1 MVNLINIENE
11 LEKQIMFDFNEAT
24 ELALKTWYPKDHELH
39 FNPHHPLGKLLGEW
53 GELLDDYMK
62 SLYKPGYEFEPLDE
76 LGDIWYYLRI
86 LCYQKG
92 NYELIK
98 FAMTG
103 EADNSALIAITMY
116 ECSLAI
122 INYYQGISYSAFMLD
137 VCYTVMLKICKRY
150 DITLEQLT
158 ASNWEKLKP
167 GSERGNQWMKARVNT
182 DYIGGKVAGK

>member
-1 MVNLINIENE
+1 
-11 LEKQIMFDFNEAT
+11 MFDFNEAV
-24 ELALKTWYPKDHELH
+24 ELALKTWYSKDHELH

-62 SLYKPGYEFEPLDE
+62 SIYKPGYEFEPLDE

-86 LCYQKG
+86 LCYQKS
-92 NYELIK
+92 NYEPVE
-98 FAMTG
+98 FTVTG
-103 EADNSALIAITMY
+103 KSDKLIAVAMH
-116 ECSLAI
+116 ECSLI
-122 INYYQGISYSAFMLD
+122 LINYHQGISYSEFALD
-137 VCYTVMLKICKRY
+137 VCYTTMIEICRRY

-167 GSERGNQWMKARVNT
+167 GSKRGNQWMKARVNT

>member
-11 LEKQIMFDFNEAT
+11 LEKQIMFDFNEAV

-39 FNPHHPLGKLLGEW
+39 SNPHHPLGKLLGEW

-86 LCYQKG
+86 LCYQKS
-92 NYELIK
+92 NYESEPIE

-103 EADNSALIAITMY
+103 EADNLIAITMY

-122 INYYQGISYSAFMLD
+122 INYYQGIPYSEFMLD
-137 VCYTVMLKICKRY
+137 ICYTAMLEICKRY
-150 DITLEQLT
+150 DITLDQLT

-182 DYIGGKVAGK
+182 NYIGGKVAGK